1 MLKTPQKGRFSKSNT
16 QTEETLDT
24 FSIDPTLISYAPYEK
39 TYYLQIPGRNDYY
52 TLAYHQH
59 SNIFH
64 FEDFENETNLYTQLT
79 QQLQKLTPQPD
90 PSNISL
96 LTKTSTEDSYYLE
109 LNGSYK
115 SDNKVLLAPVNP
127 TLHWADVTDFKILDG
142 LEWLRAK
149 LIVENFD
156 EPGLLGLGLGLGG
169 GSGGGSGGLKRSI
182 SQDESHRS

>member
-24 FSIDPTLISYAPYEK
+24 FSIEPTLISYAPYEK

-59 SNIFH
+59 PNIFH
-64 FEDFENETNLYTQLT
+64 FEDFENETNLYTQLST
-79 QQLQKLTPQPD
+79 QLQKLTPPPD

-96 LTKTSTEDSYYLE
+96 LLSSNTEDSYYLE
-109 LNGSYK
+109 LCGSYK
-115 SDNKVLLAPVNP
+115 SDNKVLLVPVNP
-127 TLHWADVTDFKILDG
+127 SLHPNDVTDFKIFDG

-149 LIVENFD
+149 LIVENID
-156 EPGLLGLGLGLGG
+156 DLGMLG
-169 GSGGGSGGLKRSI
+169 
-182 SQDESHRS
+182 